1 MNGCSPSSASPSEE
15 PSALSIASPAR
26 ATFTEM
32 THDPTPRLRLIYD
45 ENAHAYEQANRG
57 IDPTTRDFA
66 LTFVSALAAGAEV
79 LDVGCG
85 TGKCSALFT
94 DLGFAVTGIDI
105 SPVMLALARER
116 SPKSTFLEMDMRHL
130 DFPDARFEGL
140 WASAAFLHLTK
151 EDAPAA
157 LAEFRRVLRAG
168 APLAVTVKTGEGEGW
183 EPSPYGAFERFYSR
197 YGAKEIARLFAPS
210 FNVRSITHATDRGEE
225 WLLVSAT
232 AR

>member
-1 MNGCSPSSASPSEE
+1 
-15 PSALSIASPAR
+15 
-26 ATFTEM
+26 M
-32 THDPTPRLRLIYD
+32 TTSHDPAPRLRLIYD
-45 ENAHAYEQANRG
+45 ENTHAYEQANQG
-57 IDPTTRDFA
+57 IDPVTRAFA
-66 LTFVSALAAGAEV
+66 LSLASYMPAGAEV

-85 TGKCSALFT
+85 AGQCSALFT
-94 DLGFAVTGIDI
+94 SLGFAVTGIDI
-105 SPVMLALARER
+105 SPVMLALASAR
-116 SPKSTFLEMDMRHL
+116 SPESSFLEMDMRQL

-151 EDAPAA
+151 DDAPTA

-183 EPSPYGAFERFYSR
+183 EPSPYGSFERFYSR
-197 YGAKEIARLFAPS
+197 YGAKEIGRLFSPS
-210 FNVRSITHATDRGEE
+210 FNVRSITHSTDRGEE